1 MSQRQLR
8 SKRRGDPPASS
19 TPAQPTPAPPTSTTS
34 SRERGSTSSRNSPT
48 KSTSALSMESA
59 SRNTPTPSNPNGE
72 SQTNNSPTPTR
83 TNSRAGSPKPTLYKY
98 TFKNIPAEFAGQ
110 KKFHTL
116 LTTHLLVRNINK
128 LVVNWNK
135 TAFLITSLPLH
146 DKFAQNLIAATGSKT
161 ISCCPLKRKTEA
173 PNNTGNNSTPKK
185 PLLSVV
191 VKGVD
196 HDIDERDIRDQ
207 LDALPLAYKLIWR
220 IKSRKTN
227 NFTNLIRVTTENTNT
242 VDFLLTHGLVLYG
255 KHHQCEPSKPPT
267 PTPLQCSKCFQ
278 LGHHV
283 TACPNKPACPK
294 CPQTHAPNK
303 CEAVISTCLLCGG
316 PHAAWSRSC
325 PSIKTAPITEA
336 TPIAPTIVMNPPA
349 VIADPDTTL
358 NEPVEPTISAKQ
370 TIAFVTKILYDLF
383 PLQRPK
389 IHELIELTASKI
401 LNTRTRINHT
411 GQRIYFTFE

>member
-34 SRERGSTSSRNSPT
+34 SRERGSTSSRNTPT

-72 SQTNNSPTPTR
+72 STTNNSPTPTR

-98 TFKNIPAEFAGQ
+98 TFKNIPPEFAGQ

-173 PNNTGNNSTPKK
+173 PNNTGNNCVPQQTRVPQMPPNPRAEQMRSRHFNLP
-185 PLLSVV
+185 PLRRSPRRVV
-191 VKGVD
+191 AFVSLHKNRPNYGSNAD
-196 HDIDERDIRDQ
+196 RPHNRDEPPRGNRGPGHHAERTRRTHNQ
-207 LDALPLAYKLIWR
+207 REA
-220 IKSRKTN
+220 N
-227 NFTNLIRVTTENTNT
+227 NRVRHQNLVR
-242 VDFLLTHGLVLYG
+242 LV
-255 KHHQCEPSKPPT
+255 PPT
-267 PTPLQCSKCFQ
+267 APQNSRVDRTHRVQNFEHQNAHQP
-278 LGHHV
+278 HW
-283 TACPNKPACPK
+283 TAN
-294 CPQTHAPNK
+294 
-303 CEAVISTCLLCGG
+303 
-316 PHAAWSRSC
+316 
-325 PSIKTAPITEA
+325 
-336 TPIAPTIVMNPPA
+336 
-349 VIADPDTTL
+349 
-358 NEPVEPTISAKQ
+358 
-370 TIAFVTKILYDLF
+370 LF
-383 PLQRPK
+383 
-389 IHELIELTASKI
+389 H
-401 LNTRTRINHT
+401 
-411 GQRIYFTFE
+411 F

>member
-1 MSQRQLR
+1 
-8 SKRRGDPPASS
+8 
-19 TPAQPTPAPPTSTTS
+19 
-34 SRERGSTSSRNSPT
+34 
-48 KSTSALSMESA
+48 MESA

>member
-72 SQTNNSPTPTR
+72 STTNNSPTPTR

-146 DKFAQNLIAATGSKT
+146 DKFALKPHRGHRLQDNL
-161 ISCCPLKRKTEA
+161 
-173 PNNTGNNSTPKK
+173 
-185 PLLSVV
+185 LLS
-191 VKGVD
+191 
-196 HDIDERDIRDQ
+196 
-207 LDALPLAYKLIWR
+207 L
-220 IKSRKTN
+220 
-227 NFTNLIRVTTENTNT
+227 
-242 VDFLLTHGLVLYG
+242 
-255 KHHQCEPSKPPT
+255 
-267 PTPLQCSKCFQ
+267 
-278 LGHHV
+278 
-283 TACPNKPACPK
+283 
-294 CPQTHAPNK
+294 
-303 CEAVISTCLLCGG
+303 
-316 PHAAWSRSC
+316 
-325 PSIKTAPITEA
+325 
-336 TPIAPTIVMNPPA
+336 
-349 VIADPDTTL
+349 
-358 NEPVEPTISAKQ
+358 
-370 TIAFVTKILYDLF
+370 
-383 PLQRPK
+383 
-389 IHELIELTASKI
+389 
-401 LNTRTRINHT
+401 
-411 GQRIYFTFE
+411 